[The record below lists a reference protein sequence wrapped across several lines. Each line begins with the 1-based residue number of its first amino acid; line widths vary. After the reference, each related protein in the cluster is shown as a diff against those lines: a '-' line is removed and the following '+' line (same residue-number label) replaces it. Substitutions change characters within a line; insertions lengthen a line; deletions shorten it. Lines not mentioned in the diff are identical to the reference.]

1 MNIEHVSSKIV
12 QWHHD
17 RNLIKGAT
25 DWSQTEKLLEEFAE
39 LVASQMT
46 GSDADHICATIE
58 SMLHKLLINGRIKP
72 VKQEDAEEAKLDA
85 IGDMNV
91 VMSNIAERNG
101 SSLETCMTLAYN
113 EIKDRTGKMING
125 TFVKES
131 DLSQ

>member
-25 DWSQTEKLLEEFAE
+25 DWTQTEKLLEEFIE
-39 LVASQMT
+39 LVASQYYGKEPEQLAEIVIGMV
-46 GSDADHICATIE
+46 DR
-58 SMLHKLLINGRIKP
+58 LLLGGRIKK
-72 VKQEDAEEAKLDA
+72 VLSSDKEQAKLDA

-91 VMSNIAERNG
+91 VMANIAERNG
-101 SSLETCMTLAYN
+101 SSLESCMTLAYN
-113 EIKDRTGKMING
+113 EIKDRKGKMING

-131 DLSQ
+131 DL